1 MAPALNAG
9 QLALARHCLAYNDA
23 TDYHLHKLSSI
34 DIQDIV
40 QCSAATLCRLRKS
53 WKKTGD
59 VERLCK
65 AGGRPR
71 KIEDRLEEALVQ
83 LFLDHVDITIDEA
96 LEWLIEEFKV
106 SVSKITISRVL
117 SLYQVTHK
125 RLKFV
130 AAQRNPQLRVDYRM
144 RVHDMASEQLVF
156 LDESDWRL
164 SFKEER

>member
-1 MAPALNAG
+1 M
-9 QLALARHCLAYNDA
+9 
-23 TDYHLHKLSSI
+23 
-34 DIQDIV
+34 
-40 QCSAATLCRLRKS
+40 
-53 WKKTGD
+53 
-59 VERLCK
+59 ERLCK

-83 LFLDHVDITIDEA
+83 LFLDHVDMTIDEA
-96 LEWLIEEFKV
+96 LEWLNEEFEV

-144 RVHDMASEQLVF
+144 RVHDMTSEQLVF
-156 LDESDWRL
+156 LDESDWGL

>member
-1 MAPALNAG
+1 MAPALSAG

-71 KIEDRLEEALVQ
+71 KIEDRLEHRKSSLAFKQPAPEKATRHHKGFQYVSRIFLHVRDRWLV
-83 LFLDHVDITIDEA
+83 LKMLHSKFTYI
-96 LEWLIEEFKV
+96 IE
-106 SVSKITISRVL
+106 I
-117 SLYQVTHK
+117 
-125 RLKFV
+125 
-130 AAQRNPQLRVDYRM
+130 
-144 RVHDMASEQLVF
+144 
-156 LDESDWRL
+156 
-164 SFKEER
+164 

>member
-1 MAPALNAG
+1 MVPALNAG

-59 VERLCK
+59 VE
-65 AGGRPR
+65 
-71 KIEDRLEEALVQ
+71 
-83 LFLDHVDITIDEA
+83 
-96 LEWLIEEFKV
+96 WLSEEFKV

-144 RVHDMASEQLVF
+144 R
-156 LDESDWRL
+156 
-164 SFKEER
+164 

>member
-65 AGGRPR
+65 AGGQPR
-71 KIEDRLEEALVQ
+71 KIEDRLEEALIQ
-83 LFLDHVDITIDEA
+83 LFLRYVSARVVDT
-96 LEWLIEEFKV
+96 
-106 SVSKITISRVL
+106 
-117 SLYQVTHK
+117 LYSARKPPSYGIMLLLPRK
-125 RLKFV
+125 RL
-130 AAQRNPQLRVDYRM
+130 
-144 RVHDMASEQLVF
+144 
-156 LDESDWRL
+156 
-164 SFKEER
+164 

>member
-9 QLALARHCLAYNDA
+9 QLALARHWLAYNDA

-71 KIEDRLEEALVQ
+71 KIEDRLEEAL
-83 LFLDHVDITIDEA
+83 FSSFWIMHHPP
-96 LEWLIEEFKV
+96 
-106 SVSKITISRVL
+106 
-117 SLYQVTHK
+117 SLT
-125 RLKFV
+125 
-130 AAQRNPQLRVDYRM
+130 
-144 RVHDMASEQLVF
+144 
-156 LDESDWRL
+156 
-164 SFKEER
+164 